1 MEFGNWTESE
11 CTEECGSLGVW
22 KETRTCKEKDNTTD
36 YCETI
41 AKTQRITT
49 KPCNRKLCLN
59 AIVGIVLASVIAIT
73 TIAIVFAVMFKRRTG
88 RKRSATEEQIWNTAQ
103 NPRSLTVQNRTPQLQ
118 KKVEEQT
125 LQTTPNQVHNPIP
138 QQTEKPAVPA
148 RKSPIQNPTPAPQID
163 TVEAPIPSHFVL
175 KKEDDRLKEDHRNL
189 AKNDTTLH
197 GEFLQVVAYVRD
209 HVKKEKNVG
218 KQQEYKIHN
227 RYRDIGML

>member
-41 AKTQRITT
+41 AETQRITT
-49 KPCNRKLCLN
+49 KSCNRKLCLN
-59 AIVGIVLASVIAIT
+59 AIVGIVLALVIAIT

-125 LQTTPNQVHNPIP
+125 PQIKPNQVNNPIP

-148 RKSPIQNPTPAPQID
+148 RKSPIQNPTPVPQID

-189 AKNDTTLH
+189 AKNDATLH

>member
-1 MEFGNWTESE
+1 MEFGNWTKSE
-11 CTEECGSLGVW
+11 CTDECGSLGVW
-22 KETRTCKEKDNTTD
+22 KETRDCTEKDNTTD
-36 YCETI
+36 YCKDAET
-41 AKTQRITT
+41 KRITD
-49 KPCNRKLCLN
+49 KPCNRKICPVIP
-59 AIVGIVLASVIAIT
+59 AIISLVTVLVLVT
-73 TIAIVFAVMFKRRTG
+73 AIVFAVVFKRRNG

-125 LQTTPNQVHNPIP
+125 PQTTPNQADNPIP

-148 RKSPIQNPTPAPQID
+148 RKSPIQNPNPVPQID

-189 AKNDTTLH
+189 AKNDATLH

>member
-1 MEFGNWTESE
+1 MR
-11 CTEECGSLGVW
+11 
-22 KETRTCKEKDNTTD
+22 KTRTCAPKDPAESCDTVKIEIVGD
-36 YCETI
+36 
-41 AKTQRITT
+41 
-49 KPCNRKLCLN
+49 PCNLGLCPPLI
-59 AIVGIVLASVIAIT
+59 AGIALAIAIALVT
-73 TIAIVFAVMFKRRTG
+73 AIVFAVMFKRRTG

-118 KKVEEQT
+118 KKAEEQT
-125 LQTTPNQVHNPIP
+125 PQTTPNQVNNPIP
-138 QQTEKPAVPA
+138 KQTEKPAVPV
-148 RKSPIQNPTPAPQID
+148 RKSPIQNPTPVPQID

-189 AKNDTTLH
+189 AKNDATLH
-197 GEFLQVVAYVRD
+197 GEFLHVVAYVRD